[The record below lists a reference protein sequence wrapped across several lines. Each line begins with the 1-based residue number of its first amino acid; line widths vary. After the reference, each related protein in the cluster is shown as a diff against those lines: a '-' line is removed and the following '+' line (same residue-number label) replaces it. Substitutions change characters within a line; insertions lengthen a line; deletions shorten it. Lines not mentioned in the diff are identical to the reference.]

1 MCPLKAETDLKR
13 GGRGAPASLF
23 FATTF
28 FLQLLCRL
36 EIVLFED
43 VLIISNAH
51 LKYVYPSTKETCL
64 SPNHLL
70 FGRQLLYSCNTT
82 STVAPNLIIL
92 SSTTD
97 EINYISNHLWDRSRY
112 EYVVNLRQTQWISK
126 LNIKRWKAAQRL
138 LENCH

>member
-28 FLQLLCRL
+28 FLQLLCIL

-70 FGRQLLYSCNTT
+70 FGRQLLYSSNTAL
-82 STVAPNLIIL
+82 TVATNLTVP

-97 EINYISNHLWDRSRY
+97 KINRIISHFGDRWRHES
-112 EYVVNLRQTQWISK
+112 VVNLRQALLISK
-126 LNIKRWKAAQRL
+126 LNIKRWKGAQTL